1 MPRDVS
7 PTERVPD
14 GPQFHRQSSTF
25 GPPHF
30 LYCWRLSN
38 LKGAQHTS
46 AAAPIFFQ
54 LCAHLPAFASN
65 PLSGAFRVTCD
76 YKVFSGFFLSY
87 MVAFRRSHEDL
98 WLIFILALRE
108 FPIPSSALLPS
119 SRSSITSF
127 IGVKSYTIELLEQ
140 TSRLQA
146 ARERSVRLSS
156 IHNRLL

>member
-7 PTERVPD
+7 PTEQVPD

-30 LYCWRLSN
+30 LCCWRLSN
-38 LKGAQHTS
+38 LKDAQHTS
-46 AAAPIFFQ
+46 AAAPTYFQ

-76 YKVFSGFFLSY
+76 YKMFSGFFLSY

-98 WLIFILALRE
+98 WLTFILALRE
-108 FPIPSSALLPS
+108 FPIPSSALLPFS
-119 SRSSITSF
+119 SSFITSF
-127 IGVKSYTIELLEQ
+127 IGAKSYTIELLEK
-140 TSRLQA
+140 TSILQA